1 MSFRTIAVHVGA
13 DRRGAVRI
21 DLAARLAVQ
30 QGAHLVGI
38 APTGLP
44 DVIVAMNSAA
54 PDGVEFIAL
63 SAAHLRSQA
72 KAAIVDYEA
81 RCRAHAL
88 PECASRL
95 VVDEPIDGMVGHGRC
110 TDLMVV
116 SQTDIG
122 APVEGVAADFPQQV
136 LLHAGP
142 PLLLVPRTGAFPT
155 LGRRIVVAWKD
166 TREAA
171 RAMRDALPL
180 LERAEKVWLVAVGD
194 VPALPGETEG
204 YEAAAAWL
212 RSHGLVFQAHR
223 EVAMASVGEQLLAR
237 SAQLGADLIVSG
249 GYGHSRLHEWVLG
262 GVTRH
267 LLQHAPVPVLLS
279 H

>member
-13 DRRGAVRI
+13 DRRCAVRI

-81 RCRAHAL
+81 RCRSHAL

-95 VVDEPIDGMVGHGRC
+95 VVDEPI
-110 TDLMVV
+110 
-116 SQTDIG
+116 
-122 APVEGVAADFPQQV
+122 AAACRP
-136 LLHAGP
+136 
-142 PLLLVPRTGAFPT
+142 
-155 LGRRIVVAWKD
+155 
-166 TREAA
+166 
-171 RAMRDALPL
+171 
-180 LERAEKVWLVAVGD
+180 
-194 VPALPGETEG
+194 
-204 YEAAAAWL
+204 AAAA
-212 RSHGLVFQAHR
+212 GAAH
-223 EVAMASVGEQLLAR
+223 
-237 SAQLGADLIVSG
+237 
-249 GYGHSRLHEWVLG
+249 G
-262 GVTRH
+262 GVPHARPPHRRRLERH
-267 LLQHAPVPVLLS
+267 PRGRACDA
-279 H
+279 